1 MFPIVIERPLVGK
14 NGTNWPGLVVMHPDC
29 PLPAAVLA
37 QEWREAMFKLN
48 PVNLIATRLS
58 KRALRRMEVMGH
70 ATEVAAEVLIYG
82 GDEGAAMDRE
92 IEAMRRGYGGLFA
105 DVPVVP
111 LKYALTAAQPKAR
124 RWVKARQKRLERW
137 K

>member
-1 MFPIVIERPLVGK
+1 MLPIILTRRIDAA
-14 NGTNWPGLVVMHPDC
+14 NARNWPGFVVMHPDC

-48 PVNLIATRLS
+48 PVNLIATRIS
-58 KRALRRMEVMGH
+58 KRAMRRMEVMGH
-70 ATEVAAEVLIYG
+70 ATEIAAEVLIYG

-92 IEAMRRGYGGLFA
+92 IAAMRRGYSGLFA

-111 LKYALTAAQPKAR
+111 LKYALTAAQPDAR
-124 RWVKARQKRLERW
+124 RWVKARRKRLERW

>member
-14 NGTNWPGLVVMHPDC
+14 NGTNWPGLVILNPDA

-37 QEWREAMFKLN
+37 QEWREAMYKLN

-70 ATEVAAEVLIYG
+70 ATEIAAEVLIYG
-82 GDEGAAMDRE
+82 RDEGKAMDRE

-111 LKYALTAAQPKAR
+111 LKYALTAAQPDAR
-124 RWVKARQKRLERW
+124 RWVKARRKRLERW